1 MVCVD
6 LMKLLMMSE
15 AKLLLK
21 SSTAIP
27 WQSLLANAETQND
40 QFPAHRMESGV
51 VANWQ
56 PQLQRHIDLAFDTYE
71 QLTFAGA
78 GDKKDQQEGT
88 AKEVLA
94 ADNEEREYL
103 ELGPEKQLNEVRV
116 VLIVD

>member
-6 LMKLLMMSE
+6 LLKILMMNE
-15 AKLLLK
+15 PKLMLK

-27 WQSLLANAETQND
+27 WQSLLANAGTQND
-40 QFPAHRMESGV
+40 QFPKHRMESGV
-51 VANWQ
+51 GVDLQ
-56 PQLQRHIDLAFDTYE
+56 PQLQRHIDLAFDTYG

-88 AKEVLA
+88 VKEVSV

>member
-1 MVCVD
+1 MVCLD
-6 LMKLLMMSE
+6 LLKLLMMNE
-15 AKLLLK
+15 TKLMPK

-27 WQSLLANAETQND
+27 WQGLLANAETQSD
-40 QFPAHRMESGV
+40 QIPAHRMESGV
-51 VANWQ
+51 VVNQ
-56 PQLQRHIDLAFDTYE
+56 QLQLQRHIDLAFGTYE